1 MISSPSKANIS
12 GKSSP
17 LSTNPWP
24 ATVGLRLEPAPPGSG
39 VEFRLDVDVKLV
51 PIRVYKDVPTF
62 TAHMSGYVRDAL
74 AEGPH
79 GWQVT
84 DCVVTMIDSGYVR
97 TGTGAG
103 DFRRVTEVVVNRLL
117 ATAGTQVCEPM
128 ADLRVELA
136 TAYASQVM
144 RLLVQL
150 GARVRQPQSYEGHT
164 TIRGRIPVAN
174 VHELQAMLPGLSG
187 GEALVETE
195 LGGYEPVLGDPPI
208 RRRR

>member
-1 MISSPSKANIS
+1 MA
-12 GKSSP
+12 
-17 LSTNPWP
+17 
-24 ATVGLRLEPAPPGSG
+24 
-39 VEFRLDVDVKLV
+39 
-51 PIRVYKDVPTF
+51 
-62 TAHMSGYVRDAL
+62 GYVREAL
-74 AEGPH
+74 ADGPH

-103 DFRRVTEVVVNRLL
+103 DFRRVTQVVVNRLL

-150 GARVRQPQSYEGHT
+150 GARVRPPQSYEGQT
-164 TIRGRIPVAN
+164 TIRGRIPVAS
-174 VHELQAMLPGLSG
+174 VHELQATLPGLTG
-187 GEALVETE
+187 GEGLLETE
-195 LGGYEPVLGDPPI
+195 LGGYEPVVGDPPK
-208 RRRR
+208 RRRRGDATRRGAAPS